1 MQFKTLF
8 LVFSAVSL
16 FACSSSPE
24 LKVQAEPAVS
34 NSMQKGFSLSFP
46 DQNEWTVINDKPY
59 KIVMTKSGQAEKDR
73 YMIQALVV
81 KLPKFDNDEDFMD
94 FITSRMEK
102 SQSQSGTKV
111 SEEHV
116 QFVEGKTN
124 KCVQYNSKEQRS
136 KKSEMLEV
144 VSFTC
149 RHPDRENAGVYLAY
163 SKKYSQGNGDK
174 DLGVKAAGLF
184 NHMELVAF

>member
-1 MQFKTLF
+1 MQIKTLF
-8 LVFSAVSL
+8 LLLSAVTL
-16 FACSSSPE
+16 FACSSAPE
-24 LKVQAEPAVS
+24 LKVQEEPIAS
-34 NSMQKGFSLSFP
+34 NSIQKGFFLSFP
-46 DQNEWTVINDKPY
+46 EQNEWTVINNNTY
-59 KIVMTKSGQAEKDR
+59 KIIMTKSGQAEKDR

-81 KLPKFDNDEDFMD
+81 KLPKFDNDEAFMN

-111 SEEHV
+111 SEEKA
-116 QFVEGKTN
+116 QFVDGKIN
-124 KCVQYNSKEQRS
+124 KCVQYSSKEQRS
-136 KKSEMLEV
+136 KKAQMLEV

-174 DLGVKAAGLF
+174 NIGTKAVSVF
-184 NHMELVAF
+184 NHMELIAF

>member
-1 MQFKTLF
+1 MQFKSLF
-8 LVFSAVSL
+8 LLFSAVSL
-16 FACSSSPE
+16 FACSNSPK
-24 LKVQAEPAVS
+24 LKVQEGPAIS
-34 NSMQKGFSLSFP
+34 HSMQKGFSLSFP
-46 DQNEWTVINDKPY
+46 NQNEWTVIKDNPY

-81 KLPKFDNDEDFMD
+81 KLPKFDNDEDFMG
-94 FITSRMEK
+94 FITNRMK
-102 SQSQSGTKV
+102 QSQNQSDTKV
-111 SEEHV
+111 SDEQI
-116 QFVEGKTN
+116 QFVEGKNN
-124 KCVQYNSKEQRS
+124 KCVQYKGKEQRS
-136 KKSEMLEV
+136 SKAVMLEV

-174 DLGVKAAGLF
+174 NLGAKAEGLF

>member
-24 LKVQAEPAVS
+24 LKVQAEPVAS
-34 NSMQKGFSLSFP
+34 HSMQKGFSLSFP
-46 DQNEWTVINDKPY
+46 DQNEWTVINDNTY
-59 KIVMTKSGQAEKDR
+59 KIIMTKSGQAEKDR

-81 KLPKFDNDEDFMD
+81 KLPKFDNDEAFMN
-94 FITSRMEK
+94 FITSKMEK

-111 SEEHV
+111 SEENV
-116 QFVEGKTN
+116 QFVEGKIN
-124 KCVQYNSKEQRS
+124 KCVQYSSKEQRS

-174 DLGVKAAGLF
+174 NLGAKAAGLF
-184 NHMELVAF
+184 NQMELVAF

>member
-16 FACSSSPE
+16 FACSSAPE
-24 LKVQAEPAVS
+24 LKVQEEQVVS
-34 NSMQKGFSLSFP
+34 HSIQKGFSLSFP
-46 DQNEWTVINDKPY
+46 DQNEWTVINDNTY
-59 KIVMTKSGQAEKDR
+59 KIIMTKSGQAEKDR

-81 KLPKFDNDEDFMD
+81 KLPKFDNDEAFMN

-111 SEEHV
+111 SEENV
-116 QFVEGKTN
+116 QFVEGKIN
-124 KCVQYNSKEQRS
+124 KCVQYSSKEQGS
-136 KKSEMLEV
+136 KKAEMLEV

-174 DLGVKAAGLF
+174 NIGAKAAGLF
-184 NHMELVAF
+184 NHMELIAF